1 MEIYLKL
8 FEVLFPVFFIVG
20 IGYYLGKK
28 NPNFDNS
35 FITSFAS
42 NVGTPAMVIY
52 AITSTG
58 ISFDIYASYF
68 IYYLIAI
75 IGFTLTG
82 IIILYLLKTKDI
94 IREVPVFILPN
105 NGNMGIPICL
115 FAYGSQGLGIA
126 ASISSLIILL
136 HFTLGVFL
144 ADRKFDFK
152 ILIKNPPFYAI
163 IFSVG
168 FLYFDLEMPKAI
180 INLTELLTY
189 TAIVLILMS
198 LGIALTKLKVFSLT
212 NSIISSI
219 GRVII
224 GPIIGFIIIIY
235 FDLSGFGAGVILI
248 QSAMPS
254 AILNYLIGS
263 MYSPK
268 EIVGIFFDQA
278 KTRAATVDGNTYH
291 SSSLIYAMSG
301 SGGSSNSADNDGGRM
316 PEGKKQSSGMTNFF
330 NSTRSHG
337 SGASIADSSNGSDW
351 VSVSNYGSGTNNLL
365 QFGAQNANSSA
376 GDYIRILVKPNSAP
390 VAAANTHCI
399 N

>member
-1 MEIYLKL
+1 MDIYLKL
-8 FEVLFPVFFIVG
+8 LEVLFPVFFVVG

-35 FITSFAS
+35 FITTFAS

-52 AITSTG
+52 SITSTG
-58 ISFDIYASYF
+58 ITFEQYTSYF
-68 IYYLIAI
+68 VYYLIAI
-75 IGFTLTG
+75 IGFAFTG
-82 IIILYLLKTKDI
+82 LLILSILKTKDI
-94 IREVPVFILPN
+94 IREIPVFILPN

-144 ADRKFDFK
+144 ADRKFDFNV
-152 ILIKNPPFYAI
+152 LIKNPPFYAI
-163 IFSVG
+163 IFSVS
-168 FLYFDLEMPKAI
+168 FIYLDLEMPKAI

-224 GPIIGFIIIIY
+224 GPLIGFLVIIF

-268 EIVGIFFDQA
+268 EIVDNIASTIVVSTLMSFI
-278 KTRAATVDGNTYH
+278 TVP
-291 SSSLIYAMSG
+291 IVV
-301 SGGSSNSADNDGGRM
+301 
-316 PEGKKQSSGMTNFF
+316 F
-330 NSTRSHG
+330 
-337 SGASIADSSNGSDW
+337 IALK
-351 VSVSNYGSGTNNLL
+351 Y
-365 QFGAQNANSSA
+365 F
-376 GDYIRILVKPNSAP
+376 Y
-390 VAAANTHCI
+390 
-399 N
+399 